1 MRINQEYK
9 IVMECSGP
17 RQEISPFTFNPG
29 AVVEFNE
36 SGGSR
41 SQGVSIV
48 HMIESPLGGKDSDV
62 VSKTLSKRI
71 IANPS
76 TETLLLRHNDDHA
89 TCFNEVVRRIE
100 SSKQIVILGKI
111 SGVTRDQLSNIVK
124 CCKNPT
130 HILSHHRSFFTSDE
144 FPYVNLRAFRDGV
157 IDVNEFSTLA
167 SVYGIFKENS
177 EKVESFVM
185 KYKPLFDQNGEPD
198 KDAWEAIEETLQKS
212 NDAIKSVFY
221 YDIKDV
227 IKKMQA
233 ALKAARPLEAGFWH
247 YDMAEPG
254 RKLTIA
260 DATRMLG
267 SWALSGYANQEMIP
281 SITMMQALLDSAFGE
296 EAHRINPVIGSSTV
310 NDIRLGGVGCYRDY
324 AIPFPGIPLPKSADG
339 FPAPTI
345 AVFQRHDKYHL
356 ERASLLTNAD
366 KDLYIAMGDALQ
378 AQQNRYND
386 SLLALK
392 LLYRKKEVFIRR
404 VKACINRLPKARK
417 KESMIKFQ
425 KELHKISKLAAYL
438 RRARKGT
445 GQLKFAMYDLDFH
458 LSDHNHKL
466 HRQQSEFIY
475 HFNNIIRKLNS
486 KRAEP
491 LNGVP
496 ARLAGRAVLPFIS
509 DGLDNPSQTY
519 AKLCSDFGVRNPLCW
534 LKQVDESIIVTA
546 QRNTEFIDS
555 LRFK

>member
-1 MRINQEYK
+1 
-9 IVMECSGP
+9 MECSGP
-17 RQEISPFTFNPG
+17 RQEISSFTFNPG
-29 AVVEFNE
+29 TVPDFNE
-36 SGGSR
+36 SAGSR
-41 SQGVSIV
+41 SQDVSMA

-62 VSKTLSKRI
+62 LSKTLSKRT

-76 TETLLLRHNDDHA
+76 TKALLLSHNDDHA
-89 TCFNEVVRRIE
+89 TCFNEVVRRID
-100 SSKQIVILGKI
+100 SSKQRVILGKI
-111 SGVTRDQLSNIVK
+111 SEVTRDQLRNIVE
-124 CCKNPT
+124 CCKYPA
-130 HILSHHRSFFTSDE
+130 HILGHHRNFFTSDE

-167 SVYGIFKENS
+167 SVQGIFKENS
-177 EKVESFVM
+177 ENIECFAM

-198 KDAWEAIEETLQKS
+198 KEAWEAIEETLQKS
-212 NDAIKSVFY
+212 NDVKSVFN
-221 YDIKDV
+221 YDIKDT
-227 IKKMQA
+227 IKKMQI
-233 ALKAARPLEAGFWH
+233 ALKAASPLEAGFWH

-254 RKLTIA
+254 RKRTIA

-296 EAHRINPVIGSSTV
+296 EAHRFNPVIGRSTV
-310 NDIRLGGVGCYRDY
+310 DDIRLGGIGCYRDY

-366 KDLYIAMGDALQ
+366 KDLYIAMGDALRV
-378 AQQNRYND
+378 QQNRYND
-386 SLLALK
+386 SLQFLK
-392 LLYRKKEVFIRR
+392 KLYLKREVYMKR
-404 VKACINRLPKARK
+404 VKACIEKLPETQK
-417 KESMIKFQ
+417 KESMVKFQ
-425 KELHKISKLAAYL
+425 KELYKISKLATYL
-438 RRARKGT
+438 RKARKGT

-509 DGLDNPSQTY
+509 DGLDNPQQTY

-534 LKQVDESIIVTA
+534 LKQVDESIVATA

>member
-1 MRINQEYK
+1 
-9 IVMECSGP
+9 MECSGS
-17 RQEISPFTFNPG
+17 RQEISPFAFNPG
-29 AVVEFNE
+29 VVPDLNG

-41 SQGVSIV
+41 SQDVRKP
-48 HMIESPLGGKDSDV
+48 HTIESPLGGKDSDV
-62 VSKTLSKRI
+62 LSKTLSKRI

-76 TETLLLRHNDDHA
+76 TETLLLSHNDDHA
-89 TCFNEVVRRIE
+89 TRFNEVVRRIK
-100 SSKQIVILGKI
+100 SSKQRVILGKI
-111 SGVTRDQLSNIVK
+111 SEVTRDQLSNISE
-124 CCKNPT
+124 CCNNPT
-130 HILSHHRSFFTSDE
+130 HILSHHHKFFTSDD

-167 SVYGIFKENS
+167 SVQGILKENS
-177 EKVESFVM
+177 EKVASFAM

-198 KDAWEAIEETLQKS
+198 KEAWEAIAQTLQKS
-212 NDAIKSVFY
+212 NDSKKSVFN

-227 IKKMQA
+227 IKKMQM
-233 ALKAARPLEAGFWH
+233 ALKAACPLEAGFWH

-254 RKLTIA
+254 QKPNIA

-281 SITMMQALLDSAFGE
+281 SITMMQALLDSAYGE
-296 EAHRINPVIGSSTV
+296 EAHRFNPVIGSSTV
-310 NDIRLGGVGCYRDY
+310 DDIRLGGIGCYRDY

-345 AVFQRHDKYHL
+345 DVFQRHDKYHL

-378 AQQNRYND
+378 AQQNRYDD
-386 SLLALK
+386 SFLALK
-392 LLYRKKEVFIRR
+392 LHYQKNEVYIRR
-404 VKACINRLPKARK
+404 VKACIDRLPKTQK
-417 KESMIKFQ
+417 KQSMIKFQ
-425 KELHKISKLAAYL
+425 KELYKISKPAAYL
-438 RRARKGT
+438 RKARKGT

-458 LSDHNHKL
+458 LSDHKHKL
-466 HRQQSEFIY
+466 HRQQSEFNY

-509 DGLDNPSQTY
+509 DGLDDPSQTY
-519 AKLCSDFGVRNPLCW
+519 AKLCSDFGVRNPMCW
-534 LKQVDESIIVTA
+534 LKQVDESIIATA